1 MKKIFLLIFTVLI
14 SLSIFALPTIEDLK
28 LDSKAPEN
36 GFVTLEKVNE
46 EKDPGYFSVNGWVY
60 EVSEDDQLY
69 ELAGSV
75 LTEESLTVEQ
85 IEKISGL
92 TALGPLVIEW
102 EEFQTFSDTVENRDQ
117 FIYDLLNPDNPIAFM
132 GIFFKNLPGFNGE
145 TLKPI
150 SVAAFAKV
158 YNVGELSKW
167 RTGTHY
173 NRHSS
178 GEELTYAL
186 VEQAPH
192 SVSNLDRAKLFA
204 ILIVPEQNVDK
215 ILESESNYERVN
227 NTIVDRRV
235 EVPIAYIAH

>member
-28 LDSKAPEN
+28 LDSQPPEN
-36 GFVTLEKVNE
+36 GFVTLEKVNGGKE
-46 EKDPGYFSVNGWVY
+46 PGYFSVNGWVY
-60 EVSEDDQLY
+60 GVSEDDQLY
-69 ELAGSV
+69 ELSGTV
-75 LTEESLTVEQ
+75 LTEESLTAEQ

-102 EEFQTFSDTVENRDQ
+102 GEFQTFSDTIENRDQ
-117 FIYDLLNPDNPIAFM
+117 YVYDLLNPDNPIAFM
-132 GIFFKNLPGFNGE
+132 GVSFENLSGFDGE
-145 TLKPI
+145 SLKPI

-158 YNVGELSKW
+158 YDVGELSKW

-173 NRHSS
+173 NRHNS

-204 ILIVPEQNVDK
+204 ILIALEQNVDK
-215 ILESESNYERVN
+215 ILESESNYERVD

-235 EVPIAYIAH
+235 EVTIAYIAH